1 MITVEQSWNFEFF
14 REINQQ
20 WLGRLLEIEKSYI
33 KGEYHRCGG
42 DIRIFFESCIVKW
55 IYDKKQLTLPD
66 IKPKKLRVDL
76 FDKIDHE
83 PFKKWV
89 PDKSI
94 RKDMN
99 DLLPITN
106 PPSHSFEDTFTANP
120 ENADK
125 ALETIHRIVS
135 WFYKEFHNGNPLE
148 IPNFTLPQSQEKLRS
163 EQLIVSKLQNTRTN
177 GPALQKRHTTRQTDT
192 ETQDRIMAF
201 LHAAAPIKKEE
212 AIAVLSNKLN
222 LPRIKENIHILITD
236 NIIKQAGDTLLVH
249 RAHAESK
256 AICTDAYNQHLPQII
271 SLLEQLP

>member
-1 MITVEQSWNFEFF
+1 MIPAEQSWNFDFF
-14 REINQQ
+14 RKINEQ

-42 DIRIFFESCIVKW
+42 DIRIFFESCIVEW
-55 IYDKKQLTLPD
+55 IYDT
-66 IKPKKLRVDL
+66 KKLPLPEIEPGDDHVKLIR
-76 FDKIDHE
+76 KIQHK

-106 PPSHSFEDTFTANP
+106 PPSHSFEDTFTRNP
-120 ENADK
+120 ENASN
-125 ALETIHRIVS
+125 ALEKIHRIVS
-135 WFYKEFHNGNPLE
+135 WFYQEFHNGNPLE
-148 IPNFTLPQSQEKLRS
+148 ISNFTLPQSQETFRS
-163 EQLIVSKLQNTRTN
+163 EQLIISKLQNTRTN

-201 LHAAAPIKKEE
+201 LHAAAPIEKEE
-212 AIAVLSNKLN
+212 AIAVLFNIFS
-222 LPRIKENIHILITD
+222 LPRIEENIHILIRD
-236 NIIKQAGDTLLVH
+236 NILKQAGTTLLVH
-249 RAHAESK
+249 RSHAESK
-256 AICTDAYNQHLPQII
+256 AICTDAYNQHLPEII